1 VLPEILDSIE
11 DLVETLMPLFALVVL
26 TIGTYFTVKAWRGR
40 GATHKTLET
49 IDDKLTLLLE
59 HSDSVRGE
67 LSDIQDRVEFTER
80 LLTDKQ
86 HIGKLP
92 DANERG

>member
-1 VLPEILDSIE
+1 MLPEILDSIE
-11 DLVETLMPLFALVVL
+11 DLVDTLTPLFALIVL
-26 TIGTYFTVKAWRGR
+26 TIGTYFTVRAWRGK
-40 GATHKTLET
+40 GASQKALDN

-80 LLTDKQ
+80 LLTDARNS
-86 HIGKLP
+86 GESP
-92 DANERG
+92 GASDRG

>member
-1 VLPEILDSIE
+1 MLPEILDSIE
-11 DLVETLMPLFALVVL
+11 DLVDTLMPLFALIVL
-26 TIGTYFTVKAWRGR
+26 TIGTYFTVRAWRGK
-40 GATHKTLET
+40 GASQKTLET

-80 LLTDKQ
+80 LLTDARNS
-86 HIGKLP
+86 GESP
-92 DANERG
+92 GASDRG